1 MKTLDVLARIYWTR
15 VGLGAVAGL
24 LCTGLLA
31 VWPYLDPTTTLRELV
46 APVGSAAPPLNT
58 LLNGI
63 TIALFMYIISYYIIK
78 AKYAT
83 RVEKQSKIM
92 SMGIFIYFFTW
103 IVVWV
108 LSLTAIIGPL

>member
-1 MKTLDVLARIYWTR
+1 MEALTKIYWTR
-15 VGLGAVAGL
+15 VALGAVAGL

-31 VWPYLDPTTTLRELV
+31 VWPILDPSMTIRDLV
-46 APVGSAAPPLNT
+46 APVGGGAPPLNT

-63 TIALFMYIISYYIIK
+63 TIALFVYIISYYVIK

-83 RVEKQSKIM
+83 RIEKQSKLM

-103 IVVWV
+103 IIVWV
-108 LSLTAIIGPL
+108 LSLTAILGPL

>member
-1 MKTLDVLARIYWTR
+1 MKTVDVLTKIYWVR
-15 VGLGAVAGL
+15 VALGAVAGL

-31 VWPYLDPTTTLRELV
+31 IWPLLDSSTTLRELV
-46 APVGSAAPPLNT
+46 APIGSGAPPLNT

-63 TIALFMYIISYYIIK
+63 TIALFMYIVSYYVIK
-78 AKYAT
+78 AKYAA
-83 RVEKQSKIM
+83 RIEKQSKIM